1 MTKKNE
7 PKSPFPERQLEFKE
21 GNGRTGRPAVRPDDK
36 RLTDDRAKYLPFRGN
51 KPGVNGNF
59 QRKPLADA
67 LRKKMEEQAT
77 AEGKTFAEFWA
88 DIVLQ
93 GALGNKNLTPS
104 QRDCIQII
112 RDSIE
117 GKPTQA
123 KEDEQEQTAVFLDDI
138 VAAE

>member
-1 MTKKNE
+1 MEKKE
-7 PKSPFPERQLEFKE
+7 PLSPFAKRHLDFKA
-21 GNGRTGRPAVRPDDK
+21 GDSNRSNPATRPDDK
-36 RLTDDRAKYLPFRGN
+36 RLHYTQDRLLKGN
-51 KPGVNGNF
+51 VSGVNGNF

-93 GALGNKNLTPS
+93 GALGKKNLTPS

-123 KEDEQEQTAVFLDDI
+123 KEDEQEQTAVFLDEI